1 MSTLRATNIKHE
13 NSANN
18 NIVLDPTGS
27 ISVREI
33 HVNGEQL
40 HGGVGIATGG
50 GYVGGGATVID
61 FRGPGISTIT
71 LSSGVATVN
80 ITGGGGSVGLSTI
93 NVVNDTST
101 NSTGY
106 LIFTSSTSGSIS
118 TTNVSNTKLQFNPS
132 SGNLSATNF
141 TSLSDKSKKTNIK
154 PIENPIQ
161 IVKNI
166 EGVRYNWIDNNNP
179 SIGVIAQDIEKVI
192 PEVVNI
198 NSDGL
203 KSVSYGNIVGVLI
216 EAIKEQQK
224 QIDDLVE
231 QVNHLKNK

>member
-33 HVNGEQL
+33 HLNGQQL

-71 LSSGVATVN
+71 LSSSVATVN
-80 ITGGGGSVGLSTI
+80 ITGGGGSVD
-93 NVVNDTST
+93 VANDTST
-101 NSTGY
+101 NATRY
-106 LIFTSSTSGSIS
+106 LIFTSSTSGTIS
-118 TTNVSNTKLQFNPS
+118 STSVSTTKLQFNPS
-132 SGNLSATNF
+132 SGNLSATQF
-141 TSLSDKSKKTNIK
+141 TSLSDKSRKTNIK